1 MQAMLKLA
9 ERLQYP
15 EDAIR
20 QRAEAQRIVRDFRY
34 DSRMQEREEELIR
47 YFELWRK
54 LDYRERRV
62 NLTVRQLHDKVGTK
76 LVDCAVDA
84 GRERGE
90 GEKRLPAGSS

>member
-1 MQAMLKLA
+1 MLKLA

-47 YFELWRK
+47 YFEL
-54 LDYRERRV
+54 
-62 NLTVRQLHDKVGTK
+62 
-76 LVDCAVDA
+76 
-84 GRERGE
+84 
-90 GEKRLPAGSS
+90 